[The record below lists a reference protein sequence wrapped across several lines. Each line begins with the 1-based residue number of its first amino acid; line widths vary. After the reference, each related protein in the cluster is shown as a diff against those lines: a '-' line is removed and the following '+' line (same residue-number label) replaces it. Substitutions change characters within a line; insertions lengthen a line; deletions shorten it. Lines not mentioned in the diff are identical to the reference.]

1 MRPNTT
7 VIAPFMLVLTV
18 FGILPPMRVF
28 LSLLL
33 ITVAGLAWALA
44 PASPAVAA
52 QALPTGEEATVGLP
66 KRDHERVREAVARG
80 EMVPLSVI
88 LADAQRRH
96 PGTVLDVEL
105 DEDEYEI
112 EILGANGV
120 IMELEYDARTG
131 ALLDAEVDD

>member
-7 VIAPFMLVLTV
+7 VIAPFMRLLTV

-28 LSLLL
+28 PSLLL
-33 ITVAGLAWALA
+33 LATVAGLAWAFA
-44 PASPAVAA
+44 PASPAAA
-52 QALPTGEEATVGLP
+52 QAFPANDEAAAGLP

-105 DEDEYEI
+105 DDGEYEI
-112 EILGANGV
+112 EILGADGV

-131 ALLDAEVDD
+131 ALLEAEVDD

>member
-1 MRPNTT
+1 MRLNTT
-7 VIAPFMLVLTV
+7 VIAPFMLVLIV

-28 LSLLL
+28 LSLLPL
-33 ITVAGLAWALA
+33 LTVAGLAWALA
-44 PASPAVAA
+44 PASPAAA
-52 QALPTGEEATVGLP
+52 QAPPAVEDAAAGLP

-105 DEDEYEI
+105 DDDEYEI

>member
-44 PASPAVAA
+44 PAPPAPAA
-52 QALPTGEEATVGLP
+52 QARPTGEEATVGLP

-105 DEDEYEI
+105 DGDEYEI

-120 IMELEYDARTG
+120 IMELDYDARTG
-131 ALLDAEVDD
+131 ALLEAEVDD